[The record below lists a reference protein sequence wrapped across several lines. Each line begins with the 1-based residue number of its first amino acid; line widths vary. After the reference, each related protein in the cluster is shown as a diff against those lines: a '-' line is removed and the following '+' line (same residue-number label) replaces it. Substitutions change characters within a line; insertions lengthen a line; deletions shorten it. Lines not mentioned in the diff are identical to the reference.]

1 MRVHELAKELSNE
14 LGKTIASSELI
25 AKLSD
30 KKEGLKA
37 QSSVSEDLIKYIK
50 DIYLGKSSNKSA
62 ENVEKQVIKEMS
74 ESTQVSDLQ
83 NQINQLQLQNA
94 LCGVIRYPQST
105 TYTAGYAPMYGTGC
119 GCNGT
124 F

>member
-37 QSSVSEDLIKYIK
+37 QSSVS
-50 DIYLGKSSNKSA
+50 
-62 ENVEKQVIKEMS
+62 
-74 ESTQVSDLQ
+74 
-83 NQINQLQLQNA
+83 
-94 LCGVIRYPQST
+94 
-105 TYTAGYAPMYGTGC
+105 
-119 GCNGT
+119 
-124 F
+124 